1 MAGIFL
7 FKKLKHEINNVVWI
21 NNNIISQP
29 LISIYKK

>member
-7 FKKLKHEINNVVWI
+7 FKKLKNEVNNVYWI

-29 LISIYKK
+29 MISIYKK